1 MSQQNN
7 LELKPFLTNGYL
19 TLATS
24 QEEADK
30 EYKMYLEEYDKWLLE
45 ESMSKTEALQISLL
59 KDTEDKP
66 VWELY

>member
-30 EYKMYLEEYDKWLLE
+30 EHKLYLKQYNEWFIE

-59 KDTEDKP
+59 EDTEDKP